1 MRFEFVRT
9 GEHGMSVKRACGAL
23 GVSRGGYYAF
33 LNRPKSS
40 RQIAREALEPFV
52 EDIFYASNRRYGSR
66 RIVVELRKIGIVANG
81 KTVQRMMARKGL
93 VSCRGPRKHGRG
105 GKASDKGA
113 NALNRELS
121 VQKRNGVWCGDITY
135 IPTREGWLYLATYL
149 DLFSRKIVGWQV
161 SPRIN
166 ENLVIDALDNAVNRE
181 NPEEG
186 LMGHTDRGS
195 QYTSTR
201 FCRELES
208 RGFVQSFSRKG
219 CPYDNAV
226 MESFFKTL
234 KRELPLDRKYDTRIE
249 ARQEIFKFIELYYN
263 TRRPHSSLGNLSPV
277 EYERQC
283 AH

>member
-1 MRFEFVRT
+1 
-9 GEHGMSVKRACGAL
+9 MSVKKACGAL
-23 GVSRGGYYAF
+23 GVSRGGYHAF

-40 RQIAREALEPFV
+40 RRIAREAPEPFV

-81 KTVQRMMARKGL
+81 KTARRMMARKGL

-113 NALNRELS
+113 NVLNREFS
-121 VQKRNGVWCGDITY
+121 VQKRNSVWRGNITY
-135 IPTREGWLYLATYL
+135 IPTREGWPCLATRL
-149 DLFSRKIVGWQV
+149 DLLSRKIVGWQV
-161 SPRIN
+161 SSRIN
-166 ENLVIDALDNAVNRE
+166 ENLAIDALDNAMNRE

-186 LMGHTDRGS
+186 PMARTDRGS
-195 QYTSTR
+195 QCVSSR
-201 FCRELES
+201 FCRELEG

-219 CPYDNAV
+219 CPCDNAV
-226 MESFFKTL
+226 MESSFKTL

-249 ARQEIFKFIELYYN
+249 ARREIFKFVELHCN